1 MKNTPSDLIEAAKKI
16 WPEVAELKYS
26 DIEKSQPS
34 SRRCYVILHFNSYCL
49 HISQTPSKTY
59 WQVSKIFDDRQI
71 PAQGVEAATP
81 EQACEQL
88 DQILRSKS

>member
-34 SRRCYVILHFNSYCL
+34 FRRCYVILNFDTYYL
-49 HISQTPSKTY
+49 HISQTETEPY
-59 WQVSKIFDDRQI
+59 WQAGKIFDDPQI
-71 PAQGVEAATP
+71 PAQEVAAATP

-88 DQILRSKS
+88 DQILRSK